1 MLLVVVLGLL
11 AALVL
16 AVSASLQQRAAR
28 LAGAAHDHHGDRPRG
43 RLLRVLPILGLARS
57 LARSRIWVY
66 GQLTNVLGV
75 LIQGAALHLGSVAV
89 VQPLIATELFF
100 ALPLGS
106 VWTRRWPSLRDWFSG
121 GAIVA
126 GIALFLSVRGATPL
140 EGRADRAK
148 VLIASL
154 SVIVFV
160 ALIVAV
166 AANRGAATYA
176 ALLALAGGLCSAT
189 SAVFMKLTSEDLV
202 GRGVAATALDWPGYA
217 LALSTLC
224 APARA
229 AGVRVGFARCRDR
242 GRVHHQSDRQL
253 PARDHGIRRRGAA
266 RRGRA
271 LRPGGDRGPADCR
284 HRGPRELPG
293 DGVGPRP
300 RKVIARAAAQPAR
313 RLSWR
318 PGVG

>member
-43 RLLRVLPILGLARS
+43 RLLGVLPILGLARS

-126 GIALFLSVRGATPL
+126 GIALFLSVREATPL

-176 ALLALAGGLCSAT
+176 ALLAVAGGLCSAT

-202 GRGVAATALDWPGYA
+202 GAASRPLPWTGRGTPWHCPRCARSCSGSRRSRRVRSLPRSRPGPPPIRSPAACSGSWH
-217 LALSTLC
+217 ST
-224 APARA
+224 
-229 AGVRVGFARCRDR
+229 
-242 GRVHHQSDRQL
+242 S
-253 PARDHGIRRRGAA
+253 RRRTAW
-266 RRGRA
+266 
-271 LRPGGDRGPADCR
+271 
-284 HRGPRELPG
+284 PRSP
-293 DGVGPRP
+293 P
-300 RKVIARAAAQPAR
+300 
-313 RLSWR
+313 WR
-318 PGVG
+318 